1 MKYTIE
7 VRPLATIEII
17 DAYNWYELQREGL
30 GIEYLNALE
39 IFYTNLPSNPY
50 SHSYYTGNVR
60 HGKLDRF
67 PYSVVY
73 EIFETTVVVYSVFMA
88 KQEPSKKRIR

>member
-7 VRPLATIEII
+7 VKALAAIETI

-30 GIEYLNALE
+30 GAEFLNALDM
-39 IFYTNLPSNPY
+39 FYSKLLDNPY
-50 SHSYYTGNVR
+50 IHSYYSENVR
-60 HGKLDRF
+60 HGKLDKF

-73 EIFETTVVVYSVFMA
+73 EIFETAIVIYSVFMA
-88 KQEPSKKRIR
+88 KQDRSKKRAK